1 MLTEKRIR
9 DARAADKTTFIWDSR
24 VNNFGVRITGKGA
37 KSYVLF
43 YRTGGRKH
51 LATLARCSEVSLAE
65 ARQRAGRELAAIR
78 DGEADPL
85 ERRRK
90 TREAPTVNDAL
101 DRFFNETAP
110 ARIEAGRMTE
120 RTMREY
126 GKQATRYVRPSLGTL
141 HVAKVSRHDIERFAA
156 TMAKT
161 PAQRNRTLAFVSR
174 LFTLAEHWEWRDQRT
189 NPVRG
194 VTRAREQARDRVLEP
209 TELARLNAAL
219 ESLETQH
226 PFPVAAIRVAA
237 MTGLRISE
245 CLSLS
250 WANVSFETARAIL
263 PTTKVGRRVVPLA
276 APVLDILSGLP
287 RINGNP
293 WVFAGGRGAAVTY
306 RTTRRVFAEA
316 CGMAGLEDV
325 RLHDLRR
332 SIATSLAASGVNAF
346 TLRDVLGHATVTMS
360 NRYVRAASV
369 ALTEATERAAAMTAA
384 AMEGKS
390 GEIVPME
397 RRNG

>member
-1 MLTEKRIR
+1 M
-9 DARAADKTTFIWDSR
+9 
-24 VNNFGVRITGKGA
+24 
-37 KSYVLF
+37 
-43 YRTGGRKH
+43 
-51 LATLARCSEVSLAE
+51 
-65 ARQRAGRELAAIR
+65 
-78 DGEADPL
+78 
-85 ERRRK
+85 
-90 TREAPTVNDAL
+90 
-101 DRFFNETAP
+101 
-110 ARIEAGRMTE
+110 
-120 RTMREY
+120 
-126 GKQATRYVRPSLGTL
+126 
-141 HVAKVSRHDIERFAA
+141 AKVTRHDIERFAA
-156 TMAKT
+156 TKAKT

-189 NPVRG
+189 NPARG

-209 TELARLNAAL
+209 SELARLNAAL

-226 PFPVAAIRVAA
+226 PLPVAAIRVAA
-237 MTGLRISE
+237 MTWLRISE

-306 RTTRRVFAEA
+306 KTTRRVFTEA
-316 CGMAGLEDV
+316 CGMVGLEDV

-332 SIATSLAASGVNAF
+332 SVATSLAASGVNAF

-360 NRYVRAASV
+360 NRYVRAAND

-384 AMEGKS
+384 AMEGEA
-390 GEIVPME
+390 GDVVPME
-397 RRNG
+397 RRNE